1 MAKKITVEEAIE
13 RFSEVTKI
21 IAEAIFAQI
30 ERPGAQW
37 IADEYEYYHCSA
49 CGYEHPESEYKTA
62 YCPRCGCKMKAGAD
76 TGRSATLSAD
86 VQNAALKRERKKR
99 NERN

>member
-21 IAEAIFAQI
+21 VAEAIFAQI

-49 CGYEHPESEYKTA
+49 CGYEHLESEYKTA
-62 YCPRCGCKMKAGAD
+62 YCPRCGCKMKE
-76 TGRSATLSAD
+76 
-86 VQNAALKRERKKR
+86 ERK
-99 NERN
+99 